1 MSPFDLIEVP
11 GSGTEQ
17 VMRELGGEALLVE
30 LLGRNAPAAHWIH
43 GLLLR
48 VLGDQSLGPE
58 LPTPA
63 GSAVD
68 YSAVV
73 VPALFRRGLVDPPL
87 LDALER
93 ALPHESSAVNDIRRT
108 LNIPMH
114 VEMPVGFDMLT
125 DNWIYQDIAELFSQG
140 PREGVRGLVTV
151 GHDELKWS
159 TADWCGI
166 ALESLLT
173 VLGAIVLRDRMLVE
187 QNYVEAWISESSPV
201 LGLHAG
207 GILCPIPDPDGLPQV
222 RSRYY
227 REIFHVPALQRWHK
241 DQVAAMRT
249 SPEAASGYGSAV
261 LWGSV
266 GYLARGALLNVTY
279 VGHPVRR
286 RFLAQSGLVRSDG
299 DAAARTF
306 TTIDAVRGRYLAVLE
321 DTATRLLR
329 LVVPPLLVEIIENAS
344 TPEDLVLA
352 ALQLREEY
360 RPLRQWLA
368 QFQRALDTGNREYV
382 LECESMLAGVKK
394 TCETFGSQ
402 RHEVASR
409 TIHTEAGLHRPA
421 AIILERLARTRA
433 GDAAIDRLLDMF
445 DISGTVLETPVLTH
459 LRTEV
464 MES

>member
-1 MSPFDLIEVP
+1 MREP
-11 GSGTEQ
+11 GSE
-17 VMRELGGEALLVE
+17 ELLVQ
-30 LLGRNAPAAHWIH
+30 LLRRNAPNAHWIH

-48 VLGDQSLGPE
+48 ALRDHSLGPE
-58 LPTPA
+58 LPAPT

-68 YSAVV
+68 YTAVM
-73 VPALFRRGLVDPPL
+73 VPALVRRGLVDPSL
-87 LDALER
+87 LDDLER
-93 ALPHESSAVNDIRRT
+93 ALPHESSAVNDIRRA
-108 LNIPMH
+108 LKVPMH
-114 VEMPVGFDMLT
+114 VETPAGFDMLT

-140 PREGVRGLVTV
+140 PREDVWGLVAV
-151 GHDELKWS
+151 GQDELKWS
-159 TADWCGI
+159 ATGWCGI

-187 QNYVEAWISESSPV
+187 QKHVEAWTGESSPV

-207 GILCPIPDPDGLPQV
+207 GILCPVPDPDGLSQV
-222 RSRYY
+222 RTRYY
-227 REIFHVPALQRWHK
+227 KEIFHVPALQRWHREN
-241 DQVAAMRT
+241 VAAMRT
-249 SPEAASGYGSAV
+249 NGEAASGYGSMV

-286 RFLAQSGLVRSDG
+286 RFLAQSGLVRPDG

-306 TTIDAVRGRYLAVLE
+306 TTIDAVRGRYLGALE

-329 LVVPPLLVEIIENAS
+329 FVVPPLLVEIIENAR

-352 ALQLREEY
+352 ALQFREEY

-368 QFQRALDTGNREYV
+368 QFQRALDTDNREYV

-445 DISGTVLETPVLTH
+445 GISGTVLETPVLTH

-464 MES
+464 TEVMEN